1 MDEIFLSAILLG
13 SLALFGGGNKTSL
26 KGIAQ
31 IPYGSIQKGKFKPTP
46 QKSFKSE
53 LSYILENLEN
63 DLEITNLKNYFM
75 TIAWIESRYYPSAIA
90 YETGSGY
97 YPDLFPNNKWR
108 GNKVLWEFTGGLFQ
122 IFPYNALNTGDK
134 KANNLSPTMVFD
146 PYYTIAFSI
155 DFAYR
160 LHWKYNANNWFDI
173 RLGWAG
179 LNVLKQKP
187 PQKVLDI
194 EGRLL
199 KSTSENGINEEF
211 LWDPVDFGKYSQ
223 YGFKGTLGLIQS
235 YKKQV

>member
-1 MDEIFLSAILLG
+1 MDEIILSAILLG
-13 SLALFGGGNKTSL
+13 SLALFGSNKTSL
-26 KGIAQ
+26 KGVGS
-31 IPYGSIQKGKFKPTP
+31 IPYGSIQKGIFKPYP

-63 DLEITNLKNYFM
+63 DLEITNLKDYFL
-75 TIAWIESRYYPSAIA
+75 TIGWIESRYYPSAIA
-90 YETGSGY
+90 HLPGLGY
-97 YPDLFPNNKWR
+97 YPDLFPKNQWR
-108 GNKVLWEFTGGLFQ
+108 GNKSLWEYTGGLFQ
-122 IFPYNALNTGDK
+122 IFPYNALSASDN
-134 KANNLSPTMVFD
+134 KAKNLPPTMVFD

-160 LHWKYNANNWFDI
+160 LHYKYNADTWFDI

-187 PQKVLDI
+187 PQKILDI

-199 KSTSENGINEEF
+199 KSTNENNINEEF
-211 LWDPVDFGKYSQ
+211 LWEPVDFGKYTQ
-223 YGFKGTLGLIQS
+223 YGFKGTLELIQS